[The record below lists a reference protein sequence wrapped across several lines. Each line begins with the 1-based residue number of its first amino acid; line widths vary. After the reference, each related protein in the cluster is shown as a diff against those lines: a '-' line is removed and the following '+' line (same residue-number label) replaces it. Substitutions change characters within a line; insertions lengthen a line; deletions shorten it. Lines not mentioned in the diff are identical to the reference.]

1 MKRLTQILSAT
12 VLLGG
17 TLLISGCQK
26 NGFFGKGGEIVFG
39 TVSGEVATRTQY
51 GADYTDSGSATFQF
65 INWQEGDVL
74 TVVSAEAVVA
84 YDESFEHVAN
94 YAVTGVTNDD
104 PSAGHQSNATVS
116 AVTNGLCWKE
126 GYTGTYNFYG
136 VYPAPGAGA
145 VTAISYPEAGDATDD
160 DTNVGIV
167 SASLPSAPVLPS
179 ETGTKTVTDGS
190 KTLTYTVYEPDMAY
204 AVMTGAATG
213 VTENANTPQ
222 VSIHFQPA
230 FTAFELN
237 MTSKDTD
244 IEITQ
249 VQLVSQGSDYLAGP
263 YTLKAGD
270 LGSVSPGAVADL
282 SQTVTLNTKTG
293 EDGITVGETT
303 GATFTLF
310 TLPKDNTAALKL
322 RVTILDN
329 GVERTE
335 FVYFTR
341 ALRAGEFFTDDPY
354 IFQAGQK
361 YRINLLKLDS
371 GTWKYAIT
379 LIPELLP
386 WDYTEDE
393 ISFTQTIQSGPFTIS
408 NATEEGD
415 NFYPAGKMDYQV
427 RTLDMSKN
435 YGTTEID
442 GVTVPNKPYFEVT
455 FIPMAPVGGYWQLI
469 PEGNGGLGT
478 AAFKVEVWDKDDDSG
493 TPDLKGQIMQKTVTL
508 HITSN
513 VTDEQRTEDHAI
525 ILKGFFSTS
534 ISFDESSTFSADS
547 ELQDAHR
554 DGSFSYWRFV
564 IPKKNN

>member
-1 MKRLTQILSAT
+1 MKRLTQILSAA

-17 TLLISGCQK
+17 ALFISGCK
-26 NGFFGKGGEIVFG
+26 KDGSFGKGGEIIFG
-39 TVSGEVATRTQY
+39 SVAGEAAVKTQY
-51 GADYTDSGSATFQF
+51 GADYTGGSTTFQF
-65 INWQEGDVL
+65 INWQENDIL
-74 TVVSAEAVVA
+74 TIVSAEASIA
-84 YDESFEHVAN
+84 SDGSSRHAAN
-94 YAVTGVTNDD
+94 YAVTEVSDD
-104 PSAGHQSNATVS
+104 NPSAGHQSKATVS
-116 AVTNGLCWKE
+116 PVAGGLCWKE

-160 DTNVGIV
+160 GTNVGIV
-167 SASLPSAPVLPS
+167 SASLPAAPVLPS
-179 ETGTKTVTDGS
+179 ETGTKTVTDGA

-222 VSIHFQPA
+222 VSIRFQPA

-244 IEITQ
+244 IQIMQ

-270 LGSVSPGAVADL
+270 LSSVTLGAAEDL
-282 SQTVTLNTKTG
+282 SQTVTLDTG

-310 TLPKDNTAALKL
+310 TLPKDNVSTLKL
-322 RVTILDN
+322 RITILDK

-335 FVYFTR
+335 FLYFTR
-341 ALRAGEFFTDDPY
+341 ALRAGETSTDEPY
-354 IFQAGQK
+354 IFKAGQK

-379 LIPELLP
+379 ILPEFLP
-386 WDYTEDE
+386 WDYTEE
-393 ISFTQTIQSGPFTIS
+393 ETSFSQNVQSGPFVIN
-408 NATEEGD
+408 NAVETGD
-415 NFYPAGKMDYQV
+415 TFYPSGTKDYQV
-427 RTLDMSKN
+427 RTLDMSKD
-435 YGTTEID
+435 YGTTIID
-442 GVTVPNKPYFEVT
+442 GVSVPNKPYFEVT
-455 FIPMAPVGGYWQLI
+455 FQPIAPMGGYWQLI

-478 AAFKVEVWDKDDDSG
+478 AAFKIEVWDDDDETGS
-493 TPDLKGQIMQKTVTL
+493 TDLKGQIMNKTVTL

-525 ILKGFFSTS
+525 ILKSLFSTS
-534 ISFDESSTFSADS
+534 ISFDEESTYSADS
-547 ELQDAHR
+547 EIQDAHR

-564 IPKKNN
+564 IPRKNN